1 MRKPDTRS
9 MPACQIDRTRRS
21 VQRKSVQCS
30 GKKRAE
36 VVLQHFLNTEH
47 FVLNTLFF
55 FWNHDFVILVDY
67 VVFFGV
73 DEDLVGWF
81 AVGFELAAG
90 L

>member
-1 MRKPDTRS
+1 MFRKE
-9 MPACQIDRTRRS
+9 
-21 VQRKSVQCS
+21 
-30 GKKRAE
+30 AE